1 MKNKLNLSVI
11 LVITLVVSL
20 LTLVLFRTF
29 APVVI
34 LPKLDVSSIAIVSLI
49 ALVINYYISDEDTT
63 LISIIFAF
71 VAFGILPFAAGLVTI
86 TDALILA
93 LKGGITFTVLMF
105 IFASI
110 QDRLS
115 INGKKWYIPL
125 ITAFMLFLAIQC
137 VMGIL

>member
-49 ALVINYYISDEDTT
+49 ALVINYYISDEDTN